1 MFTHSLR
8 SLRRRLGLP
17 TVASR
22 HRHGKRRPV
31 LLALETLENRLV
43 PSGDLILNPS
53 SLPADTINIAYNQ
66 SISASGGTG
75 NVTLAVS
82 NISNAIPGM
91 SITGN
96 GTGLIS
102 ISGTPTAVGTET
114 FTVTGT
120 DAAGDTTGPVSYSLT
135 VDPALI
141 VTSYVTNAVYEFDA
155 NTGAL
160 VATLVAPNSQ
170 SSTLMGCA
178 AITVGPDGNLYITG
192 EGYNGSSFTGPY
204 NITEYNFNTHTLST
218 FISGA
223 QLQAANGGVPF
234 APGGIAFGPDGN
246 LYTDNTLPGAGAD
259 QVLRLGITHNGG
271 QLSYNGTSTTIATG
285 LTTACDITFGANS
298 GDQNNLY
305 VSDDNSVLKITGA
318 TTNAPTVSTFV
329 SPGSG
334 GLTYSCGLTW
344 MGGNLYDTDPGSGQV
359 LEYGPTGNFL
369 GSFTGSALQ
378 NPNQQPINTLFLPD
392 GNVVTSTFGAGSGFL
407 KGTQGNED
415 GSLMLFNSSGQLLQN
430 LGASAFPPNASGVTG
445 VALAY
450 MTLDNTGPAPQSTV
464 TSVTPNT
471 GPTSGGNTVTI
482 NGTFAGS
489 GDTVLFGSTA
499 AIVTK
504 DTATAITVIAP
515 AGSAGTVDVTVDGSA
530 TSAADKYTYV
540 APTSPPGSSS
550 AAPPSLNTPPLLDL
564 INLFFHGDET
574 VNANG
579 TVTVTYSLFGFTF
592 LTANYNSEGSFV
604 SGAWLGITLP
614 NFIWSL

>member
-1 MFTHSLR
+1 MQRFFRLFSRRNR
-8 SLRRRLGLP
+8 SGLYL
-17 TVASR
+17 TA
-22 HRHGKRRPV
+22 V
-31 LLALETLENRLV
+31 L
-43 PSGDLILNPS
+43 
-53 SLPADTINIAYNQ
+53 
-66 SISASGGTG
+66 ISAPCSRCCTITFPRLNRSGGTG

-82 NISNAIPGM
+82 NISNAIPGLN
-91 SITGN
+91 ITGN
-96 GTGLIS
+96 GTGRIS
-102 ISGTPTAVGTET
+102 ISGTPTAVGTEK

-120 DAAGDTTGPVSYSLT
+120 DGAGNSTGPVSYSLT
-135 VDPALI
+135 VDPELI
-141 VTSYVTNAVYEFDA
+141 VTSYVTNAVHEFDA
-155 NTGAL
+155 NNGSL

-170 SSTLMGCA
+170 STLTGCA
-178 AITVGPDGNLYITG
+178 AVTIGPDGNLYITG

-204 NITEYNFNTHTLST
+204 NITEYNFNTHTLSA

-259 QVLRLGITHNGG
+259 QVLRLGISHNGG

-318 TTNAPTVSTFV
+318 TTNAPTSSTFV
-329 SPGSG
+329 SAGSG

-359 LEYGPTGNFL
+359 LEYSATGSFL
-369 GSFTGSALQ
+369 GNLTGSALQ

-392 GNVVTSTFGAGSGFL
+392 GNVVTSTFGPGSGFL
-407 KGTQGNED
+407 VGTQGKEA

-430 LGASAFPPNASGVTG
+430 LGTSAFPPNPSGVTG

-450 MTLDNTGPAPQSTV
+450 MTLDTTGPAPQSTV

-471 GPTSGGNTVTI
+471 GPTTGGKTVTI
-482 NGTFAGS
+482 NGTFTGS
-489 GDTVLFGSTA
+489 GDTVLFGTTA
-499 AIVTK
+499 ATVTS
-504 DTATAITVIAP
+504 DTTTSITAIAP

-530 TSAADKYTYV
+530 ANPADTYTYV
-540 APTSPPGSSS
+540 GATSPP
-550 AAPPSLNTPPLLDL
+550 SLIVPPLLEL
-564 INLFFHGDET
+564 INLFFHGAET

-579 TVTVTYSLFGFTF
+579 TETVTYSLFGFTF
-592 LTANYNSEGSFV
+592 LTATYNSHGTFE
-604 SGAWLGITLP
+604 SGALFGITLP